1 MHNLR
6 RRVKVI
12 DGIKHLLEVKSCI
25 LLGETSS
32 FILQFDER
40 EEVALLN
47 QLKHDEED
55 LDSFA

>member
-6 RRVKVI
+6 RRVQVI
-12 DGIKHLLEVKSCI
+12 DGIKHLLEVKACI
-25 LLGETSS
+25 LLGETPGI
-32 FILQFDER
+32 ILQLDER
-40 EEVALLN
+40 KEVALLY